1 MALDDTALGD
11 LALDPRLLD
20 RIGILDSD
28 GRIILRQL
36 PDLLLRFFRLMKPLG
51 GKTDIVLGQSHA
63 GVGREKCKS
72 WSKKAGCGN
81 MINMLNGSRQTEL
94 GFAAV
99 QTRRGA
105 EFI

>member
-1 MALDDTALGD
+1 MALDDAALGD
-11 LALDPRLLD
+11 LDLDPRLLD
-20 RIGILDSD
+20 RIGILDGD
-28 GRIILRQL
+28 AGMILRQL
-36 PDLLLRFFRLMKPLG
+36 PDLLRRLLRLMKPLG

-63 GVGREKCKS
+63 GIGREKLEQ
-72 WSKKAGCGN
+72 KAGCGN